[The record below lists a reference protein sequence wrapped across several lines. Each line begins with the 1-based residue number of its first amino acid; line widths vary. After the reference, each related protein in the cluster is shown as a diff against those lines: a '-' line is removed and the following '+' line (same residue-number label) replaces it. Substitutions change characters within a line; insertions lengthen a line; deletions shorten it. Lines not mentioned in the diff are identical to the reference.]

1 MKKIK
6 KIIAILVMAIL
17 LFCNGCI
24 QDIPVGGETFT
35 NIEDFIV
42 AMKTRYN
49 YEKTND
55 YYAFGESFTVG
66 GNEYKAEITLGF
78 WKEGKRY
85 RHHSFVYQFIDE
97 AKGIYK
103 IISVRQS
110 SIYEQPYFTDS
121 DIVSEIETD
130 KGEALLIYNTL
141 IKEYEFQYRDTVFI
155 VIKDNNNSMHDE
167 EEFVELSM
175 KIIESRYIIE
185 ELK

>member
-6 KIIAILVMAIL
+6 KIIAILAMVIL

-24 QDIPVGGETFT
+24 QDIPLGRETFT

-66 GNEYKAEITLGF
+66 GNEYKAEITLDF
-78 WKEGKRY
+78 WKEGKKY
-85 RHHSFVYQFIDE
+85 NSHSFVYQFIDE

-103 IISVRQS
+103 IISVRQL
-110 SIYEQPYFTDS
+110 SIYEQPYFTES

-141 IKEYEFQYRDTVFI
+141 IKRYKFLYRDSVSI
-155 VIKDNNNSMHDE
+155 VINDSRMHDE